1 MKRVKVPVR
10 IPSSLRRMAISIE
23 KIDKAEPIT
32 SPITEMKNKN
42 IRIMQN
48 FFLNKILLNEYLLF
62 VSTERI

>member
-42 IRIMQN
+42 IRIMQI
-48 FFLNKILLNEYLLF
+48 FFFFFE
-62 VSTERI
+62 